1 MEGAVTVVAVDVEA
15 VDTSEDPL
23 DVDFPVDLL
32 VALEDPV
39 KIRRSAPRE
48 AMVGEDTE
56 AAITEED
63 IGVITVE
70 EDIGVLPKA
79 EAIMV
84 VTVADPDGI
93 MLRDITTV
101 DTTTPEDTMEGT
113 TGTIITGMPRMEQP
127 LGSFSAG

>member
-63 IGVITVE
+63 IGV
-70 EDIGVLPKA
+70 LPKA